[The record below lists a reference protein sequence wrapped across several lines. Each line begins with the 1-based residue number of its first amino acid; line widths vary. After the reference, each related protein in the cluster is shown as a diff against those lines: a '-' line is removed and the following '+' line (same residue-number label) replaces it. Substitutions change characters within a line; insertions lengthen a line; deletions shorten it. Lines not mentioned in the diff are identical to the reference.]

1 MEVIT
6 YGSAP
11 FSRKGRDLVGKH
23 FAEQRRGLMVKSRA
37 ELRMVS
43 STRILPP
50 KVSHGGGIG
59 VDDG

>member
-1 MEVIT
+1 MEVIA

-11 FSRKGRDLVGKH
+11 FVEILDNLVGKH